1 MTTRNDIEQEV
12 DSSRYGGR
20 MPGPI
25 CRYVHWIDRFTG
37 LVGLIAMYLVFLM
50 IGVLLF
56 DAVTR
61 NVIAMPQH
69 WPIEFAQFTLAAY
82 YFAGG
87 PYSLRD
93 GSHVRMDLLYD
104 WLSERGKA
112 LLDVIT
118 SSCLLFYL
126 VVLLWGSISSL
137 RYSMETG
144 QRLFSM
150 WNPSVV
156 PIKMLMVA
164 AIVLMLLQSIS
175 IIFKDWATFRGKS
188 LR

>member
-1 MTTRNDIEQEV
+1 MMTENDIAEP
-12 DSSRYGGR
+12 RLGGR

-25 CRYVHWIDRFTG
+25 CAYVHWIDRFTG

-61 NVIAMPQH
+61 NVIRMPQH

-93 GSHVRMDLLYD
+93 GGHVRMDLLYD
-104 WLSERGKA
+104 RLSERGKA

-126 VVLLWGSISSL
+126 AVLLWGSISSL
-137 RYSMETG
+137 RYSIETS

-156 PIKMLMVA
+156 PIKWLMVA
-164 AIVLMLLQSIS
+164 AIILMILQSVS
-175 IIFKDWATFRGKS
+175 LIFKDWATFRGKAI
-188 LR
+188 R